1 MRAKIKGKQTII
13 NLPSKKEAMRE
24 TRKRLIIANKIKN
37 KLKGVSEEILIIGSV
52 AFGANYSV
60 NHNSDL
66 DLLVIIKRKNCKK
79 LLKIFREDV
88 FLEEAIFLMDKGKIE
103 NFTLDLEITKIKV
116 QLHFWEEKAHKK
128 ARLLKMPE
136 FRRLTWSKKEKLLP
150 ALDFRGNQYFIPRKS
165 KEYRQWHIKITPVY
179 CIKDDAFIPL
189 QPINNLLSL
198 PKIIYSRNK
207 ELQKDISLLFKKIAK
222 RLDYEN
228 SLSMEKRSILAC
240 LWKNWNFSSQSK
252 NKLSKIPINYSIN

>member
-1 MRAKIKGKQTII
+1 MTLNTIFKVI
-13 NLPSKKEAMRE
+13 
-24 TRKRLIIANKIKN
+24 RLSGTSPKPYFLIYFIYS

-136 FRRLTWSKKEKLLP
+136 FRRLLGLRKKSSFPHLILGE
-150 ALDFRGNQYFIPRKS
+150 I
-165 KEYRQWHIKITPVY
+165 
-179 CIKDDAFIPL
+179 
-189 QPINNLLSL
+189 
-198 PKIIYSRNK
+198 
-207 ELQKDISLLFKKIAK
+207 
-222 RLDYEN
+222 
-228 SLSMEKRSILAC
+228 SILF
-240 LWKNWNFSSQSK
+240 LENQRNIGNGISK
-252 NKLSKIPINYSIN
+252 